1 MGKYEKRDTS
11 DDLVRMAFEAIDKNN
26 DVYINAAEL
35 KQLGSGLKDD
45 DINNIIGSGDTDLD
59 GRLDYEGL

>member
-26 DVYINAAEL
+26 DGYINAAEL